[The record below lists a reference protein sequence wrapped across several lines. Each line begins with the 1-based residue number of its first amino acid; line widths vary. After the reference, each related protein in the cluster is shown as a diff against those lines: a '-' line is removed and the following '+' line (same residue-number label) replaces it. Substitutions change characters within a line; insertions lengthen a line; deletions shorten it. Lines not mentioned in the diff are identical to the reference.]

1 MTRIQKS
8 LFAIGIFLVV
18 FLGLGTWLLS
28 GQSAEYTEA
37 QVTGMKPKLT
47 YPAPQTIPTVRVADP
62 IGWKPGESPV
72 PAQGLAVTRF
82 ADGLNHPRTLTV
94 LPNGDVLAAE
104 TNTPRSGH
112 GSTGITGIVERWLI
126 NKIGAGGASANV
138 IVLLRDANGDGVA
151 EQRFELRNPKL
162 NSPYGMVFRD
172 DHLIVANND
181 AVLSFPYKLGD
192 TQLSG
197 TPEKLMN
204 LPAGGAHWARNALL
218 SPDGTK
224 LYVTVG
230 SSTNIA
236 DNGIAAE
243 EGRAAIH
250 EYDFTSKSS
259 RIYASGLRN
268 ANGLDWNPASG
279 ELWTVVNERDML
291 GSDLVPD
298 YLTNVPIG
306 AHYGWPWIYWKNN
319 VDARVNAPLPIYIN
333 DYVRKPE
340 YALGAHV
347 APLGLAFARGGN
359 RLGPQF
365 ANGAFV
371 ANHGSWN
378 RKPMSGYDVV
388 FVQFDDRGN
397 VLPKQPVKVL
407 TGFLTQDQK
416 NTRGRPVWVAFAHD
430 GALLVSDDT
439 SGVIWRVIAPG
450 AAPSAAIT
458 AVSSGRVQ
466 KAPGTRTNL
475 VATPDE
481 NSSLTNPKP

>member
-8 LFAIGIFLVV
+8 LFGIGMFLVV
-18 FLGLGTWLLS
+18 FLGLGFWLLS
-28 GQSAEYTEA
+28 GQTAQYTEA
-37 QVTGMKPKLT
+37 QVTGLKPKLA
-47 YPAPQTIPTVRVADP
+47 YPDAQTIPTIRVADP
-62 IGWKPGESPV
+62 VGWKAGEAPV
-72 PAQGLAVTRF
+72 PAQGLTVTRF

-104 TNTPRSGH
+104 TNSPGGH
-112 GSTGITGIVERWLI
+112 GGSGISGMVERWLM
-126 NKIGAGGASANV
+126 KKAGAGGASPNV

-151 EQRFELRNPKL
+151 EQRFEMRNPAL

-172 DHLIVANND
+172 DHLIVANNN

-192 TQLSG
+192 TQLTG
-197 TPEKLMN
+197 KPEKLMD
-204 LPAGGAHWARNALL
+204 LPAGGEHWARNAIL

-250 EYDFTSKSS
+250 EYDFATKSS
-259 RIYASGLRN
+259 RIYAQGLRN
-268 ANGLDWNPASG
+268 PNGLDWNPASG

-347 APLGLAFARGGN
+347 APLGLAFARGGH
-359 RLGPQF
+359 RLGAQF
-365 ANGAFV
+365 ANGAFI

-388 FVQFDDRGN
+388 FVGFDARGN
-397 VLPKQPVKVL
+397 VLPGQPIKVL
-407 TGFLTQDQK
+407 TGFLNQDQK
-416 NTRGRPVWVAFAHD
+416 TTRGRPVWVAFAHD

-439 SGVIWRVIAPG
+439 GGVIWRVIAPG
-450 AAPSAAIT
+450 AAPSAAI
-458 AVSSGRVQ
+458 APVSSGRVL
-466 KAPGTRTNL
+466 KAPGTVSNL
-475 VATPDE
+475 VATPDQD
-481 NSSLTNPKP
+481 SSLMQPKP

>member
-8 LFAIGIFLVV
+8 LFGIGIFLVV
-18 FLGLGTWLLS
+18 FLGLGFWLLT
-28 GQSAEYTEA
+28 GQSAQYTEA
-37 QVTGMKPKLT
+37 QVTGLKPKLA
-47 YPAPQTIPTVRVADP
+47 YPDAQTIPTIRVADP
-62 IGWKPGESPV
+62 IGWKAGEAPQA
-72 PAQGLAVTRF
+72 AQGLTVTRF
-82 ADGLNHPRTLTV
+82 AEGLNHPRTLTV

-104 TNTPRSGH
+104 TNSPNAHGGSGIS
-112 GSTGITGIVERWLI
+112 GMIERWLM
-126 NKIGAGGASANV
+126 NKAGAGGASPNV

-151 EQRFELRNPKL
+151 EQRFEMRNPAL

-181 AVLSFPYKLGD
+181 ALLSFPYKLGD
-192 TQLSG
+192 TQLAG
-197 TPEKLMN
+197 KPEKLMG
-204 LPAGGAHWARNALL
+204 LPAGGAHWARNAIL

-243 EGRAAIH
+243 VGRAAIH
-250 EYDFTSKSS
+250 EYDFATKSS

-340 YALGAHV
+340 YALGAHK
-347 APLGLAFARGGN
+347 APLGLAFARG
-359 RLGPQF
+359 
-365 ANGAFV
+365 
-371 ANHGSWN
+371 
-378 RKPMSGYDVV
+378 
-388 FVQFDDRGN
+388 
-397 VLPKQPVKVL
+397 
-407 TGFLTQDQK
+407 
-416 NTRGRPVWVAFAHD
+416 
-430 GALLVSDDT
+430 
-439 SGVIWRVIAPG
+439 
-450 AAPSAAIT
+450 
-458 AVSSGRVQ
+458 
-466 KAPGTRTNL
+466 
-475 VATPDE
+475 
-481 NSSLTNPKP
+481 

>member
-1 MTRIQKS
+1 MNRLRKS
-8 LFAIGIFLVV
+8 LIAIGLLIVVLVG
-18 FLGLGTWLLS
+18 FGTWLLS
-28 GQSAEYTEA
+28 GQSAQFTEA
-37 QVTGMKPKLT
+37 QVTGLKPKLAE
-47 YPAPQTIPTVRVADP
+47 PDPQTIPTIRVADP
-62 IGWKPGESPV
+62 IGWKTGEAPV
-72 PAQGLAVTRF
+72 AAQGLAVTRF
-82 ADGLNHPRTLTV
+82 AQGLNHPRTLTV
-94 LPNGDVLAAE
+94 LANGDVLAAE
-104 TNTPRSGH
+104 TNSPGGG
-112 GSTGITGIVERWLI
+112 GSNGISGIVERWLM
-126 NKIGAGGASANV
+126 NKAGAGSASPNV

-151 EQRFELRNPKL
+151 EQRFEMRNPAL
-162 NSPYGMVFRD
+162 NSPFGMVFRQD
-172 DHLIVANND
+172 RLIVANND
-181 AVLSFPYKLGD
+181 AVLSFAYKLGD

-197 TPEKLMN
+197 TPDKLMD
-204 LPAGGAHWARNALL
+204 LPKGGAHWARNLVL

-224 LYVTVG
+224 LYATVG

-236 DNGIAAE
+236 DNGITAE

-250 EYDFTSKSS
+250 EYDFATKSS

-268 ANGLDWNPASG
+268 PNGLDWNPASG

-306 AHYGWPWIYWKNN
+306 AHYGWPWIYWKTN
-319 VDARVNAPLPIYIN
+319 VDARVNAPLPVYIN

-347 APLGLAFARGGN
+347 AALGLAFARGGH

-388 FVQFDDRGN
+388 FVAFDARGN
-397 VLPKQPVKVL
+397 ALPNQPIKVL
-407 TGFLTQDQK
+407 TGFLTKDQK
-416 NTRGRPVWVAFAHD
+416 HTRGRPVWVAFAHD

-439 SGVIWRVIAPG
+439 GGVIWRVIAPG
-450 AAPSAAIT
+450 AAPAAAI
-458 AVSSGRVQ
+458 AEVKSGLVM
-466 KAPGTRTNL
+466 KAPGAISNL
-475 VATPDE
+475 VARPDQ
-481 NSSLTNPKP
+481 NSSLNQPKP